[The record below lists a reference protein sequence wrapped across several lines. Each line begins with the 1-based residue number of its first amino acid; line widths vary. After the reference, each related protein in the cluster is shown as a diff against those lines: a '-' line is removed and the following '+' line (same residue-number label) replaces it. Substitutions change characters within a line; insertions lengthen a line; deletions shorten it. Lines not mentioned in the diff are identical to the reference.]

1 MTAVNKAWQR
11 ERLVE
16 GVSLL
21 NSRFF
26 FRDIGFMRETP
37 VVGTQRHLG
46 IFVVFLSPSKYL
58 AFFVRPLGRPLQLLG
73 FFIK

>member
-1 MTAVNKAWQR
+1 VTTIVTEEPDVCGGKRMTAVNKAWQR

-26 FRDIGFMRETP
+26 AMLGFMRETP
-37 VVGTQRHLG
+37 GEMECS
-46 IFVVFLSPSKYL
+46 IN
-58 AFFVRPLGRPLQLLG
+58 
-73 FFIK
+73 